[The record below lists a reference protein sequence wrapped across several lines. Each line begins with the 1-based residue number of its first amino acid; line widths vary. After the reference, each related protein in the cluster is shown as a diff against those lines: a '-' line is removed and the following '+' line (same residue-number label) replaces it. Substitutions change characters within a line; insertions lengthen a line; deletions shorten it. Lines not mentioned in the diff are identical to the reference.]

1 VGSARNG
8 AGSVKVFF
16 LGDVVGE
23 AGRETARIA
32 IGRLRQKAQIDFVV
46 VNGENAAG
54 GNGITPKITY
64 ELLRYGADV
73 ITLGDHAWDQ
83 REIVPFLA
91 DEPRLLRP
99 LNYPPNTPGCG
110 SIVVQGNGKKLG
122 VVCALGRTFMTPQ
135 TDNPFLTVRPVLDA
149 IRRETPC
156 ILVDF
161 HSEATSEKIAFG
173 RYLDGQVSAVV
184 GTHTHVQT
192 ADGKILPG
200 GTAYLTDAGFCGA
213 HDSVIGR
220 DVASVIQRYL
230 TILPQRFGLA
240 TKGLQAD
247 GVLLTLDDLSGRALE
262 IEPIQLAV

>member
-1 VGSARNG
+1 M
-8 AGSVKVFF
+8 KVLF

-23 AGRETARIA
+23 AGREVVRIA
-32 IGRLRQKAQIDFVV
+32 VARLRQERTIDFVV
-46 VNGENAAG
+46 ANGENAAG
-54 GNGITPKITY
+54 GSGITPKITY
-64 ELLRYGADV
+64 ELLRYGVDV

-83 REIVPFLA
+83 REIIPFMA

-99 LNYPPNTPGCG
+99 LNYPPNTPGSG

-122 VVCALGRTFMTPQ
+122 VICVLGRTFMTPQ
-135 TDNPFLTVRPVLDA
+135 TDNPFLAIRPALEA
-149 IRRETPC
+149 MRRETPC

-173 RYLDGQVSAVV
+173 RYLDGQVSAVL

-192 ADGKILPG
+192 ADGTILPG
-200 GTAYLTDAGFCGA
+200 GTAYLTDVGFCGA

-220 DVASVIQRYL
+220 DAHSVIQRYVTL
-230 TILPQRFGLA
+230 LPQRFGLA

-247 GVLLTLDDLSGRALE
+247 GVLLTLEDSSGRATAL
-262 IEPIQLAV
+262 EPIQLPI

>member
-1 VGSARNG
+1 MV
-8 AGSVKVFF
+8 
-16 LGDVVGE
+16 
-23 AGRETARIA
+23 RIA
-32 IGRLRQKAQIDFVV
+32 VSRLRQETTIDFVV

-64 ELLRYGADV
+64 ELFRYGVDV

-83 REIVPFLA
+83 REIIPFLA

-99 LNYPPNTPGCG
+99 LNYPPNTPGSG
-110 SIVVQGNGKKLG
+110 WIVVQGNGKKLG
-122 VVCALGRTFMTPQ
+122 VLCALGRTFMTPQ
-135 TDNPFLTVRPVLDA
+135 TDNPFLTVRPVLEA

-173 RYLDGQVSAVV
+173 RYLDGQVSCVV

-192 ADGKILPG
+192 ADGKILAG
-200 GTAYLTDAGFCGA
+200 GTGYLTDVGFCGA

-220 DVASVIQRYL
+220 DVGPVIQRYL
-230 TILPQRFGLA
+230 TLLPQRFGLA

-247 GVLLTLDDLSGRALE
+247 GVMLTLDDSSGRTVA
-262 IEPIQLAV
+262 IEPIQIPI